1 MLTIFHTNFVELHIF
16 FVVAEKFLE
25 GVEVN
30 QNYPLL
36 LLNLVH
42 KPDVDMTIR
51 IAGAIGFKN
60 YIKRNWQLVSW
71 CLTILNDFKMMEN
84 LFLILGRRSARSYS

>member
-1 MLTIFHTNFVELHIF
+1 MSIFHTNFVELHIF
-16 FVVAEKFLE
+16 FVPAEKFLE

-60 YIKRNWQLVSW
+60 YIKRNWQVVSC
-71 CLTILNDFKMMEN
+71 CLTILSD
-84 LFLILGRRSARSYS
+84 FLITKTIFLF